1 MHGRTPEQLAVDTE
15 SLLQEWE
22 SLRKDDPDAVR
33 EHLAKLRTV
42 ALYLNARIVSPD
54 IPHT

>member
-1 MHGRTPEQLAVDTE
+1 MHGRPPEQLAVDTE

-42 ALYLNARIVSPD
+42 AVYLNARIVSPD